1 MRFTKRY
8 AILFSLL
15 LASCSTS
22 DPFRVGDDR
31 YMISTTNYTG
41 LSTRAGQIQRGW
53 TMPTTSVP
61 SEAGSLSCRAT
72 MARGYRG

>member
-1 MRFTKRY
+1 MRY

-15 LASCSTS
+15 LAGCSTS
-22 DPFRVGDDR
+22 NPIRVSDNR
-31 YMISTTNYTG
+31 YMISAINYTG
-41 LSTRAGQIQRGW
+41 FSTRAGQIQRGW